1 MRDGSETRERIE
13 RAALRLFVRGGVA
26 ETSIRDI
33 AVEAEVSQS
42 AMYNHYRSKDELTW
56 HLFAVGFSEIGS
68 ELWRIGQADTPVA
81 NRFHS
86 LINYD
91 FQLFDN
97 DWETVPYGFLA
108 RHLHLNQL
116 NRVQGNPYIAV
127 RAVIAR
133 EMRRGRIQHR
143 DVDVAASLVVGAIIQ
158 VIDIRI
164 LGYIKGP
171 LTNRTNQVTEA
182 CIGLLQG

>member
-1 MRDGSETRERIE
+1 MIE

-33 AVEAEVSQS
+33 AVEAGVSQS

-68 ELWRIGQADTPVA
+68 ELWTDE
-81 NRFHS
+81 S
-86 LINYD
+86 L
-91 FQLFDN
+91 
-97 DWETVPYGFLA
+97 GGSA
-108 RHLHLNQL
+108 
-116 NRVQGNPYIAV
+116 NPYIAV

-182 CIGLLQG
+182 CIGILQG